1 MRLDIALVGRQIVKS
16 RSVAKR
22 LIEDG
27 LVLIN
32 GTVAIKTNTTVHE
45 HDHIQ
50 VTELPRFVS
59 RAGEKLEKALEHW
72 SVDMQGKTILDIGS
86 STGGFTDCALQYGAQ
101 KVIAVD
107 VGTDQFDTELRQDP
121 RIELYEKT
129 DIRNFYLDTPVD
141 MIVCDVSFIPLRKI
155 IPHLHRFIEKG
166 QIVLLIK
173 PQFEV
178 GQDFLNKQGIVVS
191 EEATQK
197 CIADILKD
205 LENAG
210 WKNLEVID
218 SPIRGGDGNREF
230 LVGGVI

>member
-1 MRLDIALVGRQIVKS
+1 MRLDIALVERQMVKS

-32 GTVAIKTNTTVHE
+32 GSVVTKTNTTTHE
-45 HDHIQ
+45 HDQIQ

-72 SVDMQGKTILDIGS
+72 SIDMQEKTVLDIGS
-86 STGGFTDCALQYGAQ
+86 STGGFTDCALQHGAQ
-101 KVIAVD
+101 RVIAVD
-107 VGTDQFDTELRQDP
+107 VGTDQLDTELRQYG
-121 RIELYEKT
+121 RIELHEKT
-129 DIRNFYLDTPVD
+129 DIRNFSLDMHVD
-141 MIVCDVSFIPLRKI
+141 IIVCDVSFISLRKI
-155 IPHLHRFIEKG
+155 IPHIDRFIHTG
-166 QIVLLIK
+166 HIVLLIK

-178 GQDFLNKQGIVVS
+178 GQDYLNKQGVVVS

-218 SPIRGGDGNREF
+218 SPIRGGDGNKEF
-230 LVGGVI
+230 LVHGFR